1 MHLGH
6 AVMDLRFHAG
16 GKEGEFLSPGQTVNA
31 KMEFFGM
38 DVVIPAGD
46 SIQLI
51 ITQTI
56 EDYVPSLISTTP
68 VTVDLTASSILSL
81 SVVQRD
87 CSDLFTPP
95 MLQPYPQCSP
105 EES

>member
-1 MHLGH
+1 
-6 AVMDLRFHAG
+6 
-16 GKEGEFLSPGQTVNA
+16 
-31 KMEFFGM
+31 MEFFGM

-56 EDYVPSLISTTP
+56 EDYVPSPVSLTP
-68 VTVDLTASSILSL
+68 ITVDLTASSILSL

-95 MLQPYPQCSP
+95 MLQPYPQCNQ
-105 EES
+105 E

>member
-1 MHLGH
+1 
-6 AVMDLRFHAG
+6 
-16 GKEGEFLSPGQTVNA
+16 
-31 KMEFFGM
+31 MEFFGM

-56 EDYVPSLISTTP
+56 EDYIPSTVSLTP
-68 VTVDLTASSILSL
+68 ITVDLSASSVLSL

-95 MLQPYPQCSP
+95 MLQPYPQCSLA
-105 EES
+105 ES